1 MSERANG
8 WQPQQLKLHMF
19 SVSDSESPGVSFQLR
34 GLMTER
40 DIYPGQDLITVP
52 KQLVITKAVAISALD
67 SQLISS
73 HNLTSHQMLA
83 IFLVVEKSKGEG
95 STWYPYIQ
103 SLPQTYETPCFA
115 SKGEASCFPSFLKRI
130 DSTQRHLI
138 QRKYSQC
145 RQSLVQTAT
154 MSFNDFRWAWITVNS
169 RGVYSPDGSDN
180 LALVPFLDMFNHS
193 PEVSVKAETL
203 PNGSYNIVN
212 LNKTYRPGD
221 QVMINYGPHNN
232 ITLYSEYGFLLSDNA
247 DDHLPLHLRDLVDVA
262 AQFLGKQVLAFQTQ
276 TEVIEAHSLDQSLGI
291 DGSGS
296 LSWNIGAC
304 LFILANETC
313 DPASAVSTA
322 FQCEDFLKPAKDNAD
337 ILLMS
342 DMVVENKKAQL
353 IRSIKST
360 DNLKANKKS
369 ASFQNALHLMKLYL
383 EILER
388 ASKSLKRSLN
398 IVV

>member
-1 MSERANG
+1 
-8 WQPQQLKLHMF
+8 MF
-19 SVSDSESPGVSFQLR
+19 SVSDSKSPGVSFQLR

-52 KQLVITKAVAISALD
+52 KQLVITKAVAISALA

-73 HNLTSHQMLA
+73 HNLTSHQMLT

-95 STWYPYIQ
+95 SAWYPYIQ

-193 PEVSVKAETL
+193 PEVRVKAESR
-203 PNGSYNIVN
+203 PDGSYTITNSN
-212 LNKTYRPGD
+212 MSYRAGD
-221 QVMINYGPHNN
+221 QALINYGPHSNA
-232 ITLYSEYGFLLSDNA
+232 TLYEEYGFVISDNA
-247 DDHLPLHLRDLVDVA
+247 DDFFPLHLDDLALTVGKSPRQGD
-262 AQFLGKQVLAFQTQ
+262 LGGLAG
-276 TEVIEAHSLDQSLGI
+276 SLGI
-291 DGSGS
+291 TRCGTV
-296 LSWNIGAC
+296 SWNTGAC
-304 LFILANETC
+304 LFVL
-313 DPASAVSTA
+313 SGG
-322 FQCEDFLKPAKDNAD
+322 
-337 ILLMS
+337 
-342 DMVVENKKAQL
+342 
-353 IRSIKST
+353 SIK
-360 DNLKANKKS
+360 A
-369 ASFQNALHLMKLYL
+369 A
-383 EILER
+383 
-388 ASKSLKRSLN
+388 
-398 IVV
+398 